1 MRKIR
6 LNNFVDLKDKTV
18 SSHKLRI
25 QEMEKEWYEYT
36 HPLTF
41 CEDIVCSGI
50 PKQLYVCY
58 ADGIENSNEAR
69 ASVKIKIIKMLA
81 VSVSSKTCCT
91 EERNQSWSTSC

>member
-36 HPLTF
+36 CPLTF
-41 CEDIVCSGI
+41 CEDIVCSGLR
-50 PKQLYVCY
+50 KLSYVMVY
-58 ADGIENSNEAR
+58 NVLLELFDI
-69 ASVKIKIIKMLA
+69 
-81 VSVSSKTCCT
+81 
-91 EERNQSWSTSC
+91 

>member
-36 HPLTF
+36 RPLTF

-50 PKQLYVCY
+50 PKLRCSETARMHAECQRVYTP
-58 ADGIENSNEAR
+58 DHQQQQPSNYICAT
-69 ASVKIKIIKMLA
+69 L
-81 VSVSSKTCCT
+81 KTL
-91 EERNQSWSTSC
+91 

>member
-36 HPLTF
+36 RPLTF

-50 PKQLYVCY
+50 PKLRCSETARMHAECQRVYTPDHQQQQPSNYIYVL
-58 ADGIENSNEAR
+58 R
-69 ASVKIKIIKMLA
+69 
-81 VSVSSKTCCT
+81 
-91 EERNQSWSTSC
+91 